1 MPTEIRTS
9 QTVTRS
15 ELAEAVN
22 EATPLSRVEAKQIV
36 DEVIDEISN
45 ALLNDGFVKLNRF
58 GVFSVR
64 LKSARMGRNPKTGEE
79 VLITPR
85 RIIAFKPAA
94 GLKRT
99 INGRT
104 EDAAD

>member
-1 MPTEIRTS
+1 MPTEIRTP

-15 ELAEAVN
+15 ELAEAVT
-22 EATPLSRVEAKQIV
+22 EASTLSRVEAKLIV

-45 ALLNDGFVKLNRF
+45 ALLNDGVVKLTKF

-64 LKSARMGRNPKTGEE
+64 LKPERMGRNPKTGEE
-79 VLITPR
+79 VPITPR

-94 GLKRT
+94 GLKKK
-99 INGRT
+99 INSRT

>member
-1 MPTEIRTS
+1 MPTEIRTP

-22 EATPLSRVEAKQIV
+22 VAAPLSRVEAKQIV

-45 ALLNDGFVKLNRF
+45 ALLNDGVVKLTKF

-64 LKSARMGRNPKTGEE
+64 LKPERMGRNPKTGEE
-79 VLITPR
+79 VPITPR
-85 RIIAFKPAA
+85 RIIAFKPAV
-94 GLKRT
+94 GLRRK

>member
-1 MPTEIRTS
+1 LPTEIRS
-9 QTVTRS
+9 AQTVTRS
-15 ELAEAVN
+15 ELAEAVT
-22 EATPLSRVEAKQIV
+22 EATTLARGEAKQIV

-45 ALLNDGFVKLNRF
+45 ALLNDGVVKLTKF

-64 LKSARMGRNPKTGEE
+64 LEPERMGRNPKTGEE

-85 RIIAFKPAA
+85 RIIAFKSAA

>member
-1 MPTEIRTS
+1 MSTEIRTP

-22 EATPLSRVEAKQIV
+22 EATTLSRAEAKQLV

-45 ALLNDGFVKLNRF
+45 ALLNDGLVKLTKF

-64 LKSARMGRNPKTGEE
+64 LKPERTGRNPKTGEE
-79 VLITPR
+79 ALITAR
-85 RIIAFKPAA
+85 RIIAFKPAV
-94 GLKRT
+94 GLRRK
-99 INGRT
+99 INGKT
-104 EDAAD
+104 DEVAD

>member
-64 LKSARMGRNPKTGEE
+64 LKSERMGRNPKTGEE

-94 GLKRT
+94 NLKRT